1 MNNRLYCTFVEPNEI
16 NEISKKIQ
24 SSYKVLFDKIF
35 VLESLDGEKVML
47 TYNVDLG
54 NSNGEFAIGNTIL
67 VHRKK
72 QTNTLYTINALNELI
87 KSLNNGVLD
96 KSYSINW
103 DDYKNCILL
112 VQADGY
118 KKIKKENHKEMTK
131 AKLFNYLIQS
141 KETDQNMYT
150 LSVIHTALKKFKT
163 KIVLYNYDAFVFDF
177 CDVEYDGLFKTLEH
191 IVSDEYPISIKKG
204 NHYGALYEI

>member
-1 MNNRLYCTFVEPNEI
+1 MNNRLYCTFVEADEI
-16 NEISKKIQ
+16 KEISGKIQ
-24 SSYKVLFDKIF
+24 SSYRVLFDKIF
-35 VLESLDGEKVML
+35 VLESLDGEKIML

-96 KSYSINW
+96 KSFSINW
-103 DDYKNCILL
+103 NDYKNCILL

-118 KKIKKENHKEMTK
+118 KKI
-131 AKLFNYLIQS
+131 
-141 KETDQNMYT
+141 D
-150 LSVIHTALKKFKT
+150 T
-163 KIVLYNYDAFVFDF
+163 KI
-177 CDVEYDGLFKTLEH
+177 K
-191 IVSDEYPISIKKG
+191 
-204 NHYGALYEI
+204 EIINLS